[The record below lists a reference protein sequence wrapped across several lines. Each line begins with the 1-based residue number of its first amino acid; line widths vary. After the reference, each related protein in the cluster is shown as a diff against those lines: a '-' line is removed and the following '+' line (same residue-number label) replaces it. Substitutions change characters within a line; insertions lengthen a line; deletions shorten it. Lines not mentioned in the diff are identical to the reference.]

1 MILIGVSIYLIIT
14 FFLTFIGIERQNEGL
29 KIFIISLLL
38 TPVAGLFY
46 MITKK
51 KNYKRINYYYCDR
64 CEYIFPVKMKTCPCC
79 EEEGEKVRLVRYQSP
94 YRVKENIKMAEF
106 A

>member
-1 MILIGVSIYLIIT
+1 MILLGVSVYLVVT

-38 TPVAGLFY
+38 TPVAGMFY

-51 KNYKRINYYYCDR
+51 KNYARINYFYCKR
-64 CEYIFPVKMKTCPCC
+64 CDYIFPVRMKHCPCC
-79 EEEGEKVRLVRYQSP
+79 VEEGEKVRLVRYQSP
-94 YRVKENIKMAEF
+94 YKVKEVVEIADF